1 MSNYN
6 YLTMIIL
13 RRCRANYG
21 ELTSLINTKELESQL
36 SDPDTYSSLG
46 FEERIALLVDAEWNR
61 RQANKLAKCIRDAG
75 FSAPNACMEEIEYH
89 PDRKLD
95 KTQLTRFSTC
105 KYIDD
110 GRHIILSGACGSG
123 KTYIACALGN
133 AACRKFKKVR
143 YVRLPE
149 LLEELNVAKGTGEF
163 RKTIASYLKVDL
175 LILDEWLI
183 RPLVQQESYNLLEV
197 VEARI
202 KSQKGSMIFCSQ
214 YHTDEWYGRLDP
226 ASAEGSPISEA
237 IMDRIIH
244 NAYDVFIDGHVSMR
258 KRHGIQTCFLQA
270 LFPQKCRVTSSKLHG
285 EFPQYCISPSGTLL
299 GAGEEPLQAYK
310 VY

>member
-1 MSNYN
+1 RCPDSIP
-6 YLTMIIL
+6 T
-13 RRCRANYG
+13 RR
-21 ELTSLINTKELESQL
+21 S
-36 SDPDTYSSLG
+36 SDL
-46 FEERIALLVDAEWNR
+46 
-61 RQANKLAKCIRDAG
+61 
-75 FSAPNACMEEIEYH
+75 
-89 PDRKLD
+89 
-95 KTQLTRFSTC
+95 
-105 KYIDD
+105 
-110 GRHIILSGACGSG
+110 
-123 KTYIACALGN
+123 
-133 AACRKFKKVR
+133 
-143 YVRLPE
+143 LPE

-258 KRHGIQTCFLQA
+258 KRHGIQT
-270 LFPQKCRVTSSKLHG
+270 SG
-285 EFPQYCISPSGTLL
+285 EDGD
-299 GAGEEPLQAYK
+299 GK
-310 VY
+310 